1 MVKKLLKSSRF
12 ELKRLPDLPLSFI
25 VVDGIQVVYETIN
38 FINPEQF
45 TLAVSK
51 YDDTYLA
58 QRFIEYFK
66 LLTKGATTPEIIVQ
80 QRSR

>member
-1 MVKKLLKSSRF
+1 
-12 ELKRLPDLPLSFI
+12 LPLSFI
-25 VVDGIQVVYETIN
+25 VVDEIQVVYETIN

-66 LLTKGATTPEIIVQ
+66 LLTKDATTPEIIVQ